1 MLEIARGRASDC
13 IRSCPTHAASEKDNK
28 RRRGNQLQTA
38 RRPIRK
44 RHAVPRGGRGR
55 RGRGDGGGG
64 HMRTALHSSLW
75 FRRWQPRWGDAR
87 ERGRKFRA
95 RMRRPAAR
103 VRHVGCVLNIYFLNY
118 GWEYS
123 LRRRQWGGRGDT
135 RKLRHTSPSPRPP
148 PLPRTY
154 SFFCDSPVFVCA
166 SVCLS
171 LCTCVCLS
179 VCTYTGHCRHLF

>member
-55 RGRGDGGGG
+55 RGRGEGGGG

-148 PLPRTY
+148 PASTNI
-154 SFFCDSPVFVCA
+154 FFF
-166 SVCLS
+166 L
-171 LCTCVCLS
+171 
-179 VCTYTGHCRHLF
+179 